1 MGDYPTLSCDIYPPF
16 KMVSH
21 FFKQGVTE
29 MAIWHVFVVLK
40 PTEHDPRVSPLGSR
54 K

>member
-1 MGDYPTLSCDIYPPF
+1 MGDFWMLTCDVYPPF
-16 KMVSH
+16 KIVPDL
-21 FFKQGVTE
+21 FKKGTAE